1 MSNLTPPRL
10 KRAVQPPTA
19 KAQGA
24 RIVAISVGGASP
36 PPSKAL
42 PNAEGD
48 AAPKKADP
56 LAGVGL
62 AAALGSRKAAPAN
75 VIKFERQPRTSLRA
89 GALGVSRKAPSI
101 VVGYGRSDTP
111 DTIIEAF
118 ARAGAHEFRREAKT
132 GRGVL
137 RGIVSSLAK
146 GDVLLLEKL
155 TDLATPR
162 DLPKAIQEIEA
173 RGITIRSLDGAD
185 SATPAGRGKIAK
197 AVMASKALFPT
208 LRL

>member
-1 MSNLTPPRL
+1 MSNTIPPRL

-19 KAQGA
+19 KAQRPRVTVLSG
-24 RIVAISVGGASP
+24 GGAPRAQSRTIP
-36 PPSKAL
+36 
-42 PNAEGD
+42 D
-48 AAPKKADP
+48 AAAAAPQKADP

-89 GALGVSRKAPSI
+89 GALGVSRRAPAI
-101 VVGYGRSDTP
+101 TIGYGRDATP

-162 DLPKAIQEIEA
+162 DLPKAIQEIEG
-173 RGITIRSLDGAD
+173 RGVTIRSLDGAD